1 MIKKYFGT
9 DGIRGRVN
17 DSKINGE
24 MFFKFGLAAGT
35 YFKNLKKN
43 KQTAIIAKDTRLSGY
58 TLEPALV
65 SGLASAGMHIYTLG
79 PLPTNG
85 LAMLTKKMKANMGIM
100 ITASH
105 NPYYDNGLKLFG
117 PDGLKL
123 SDKIEK
129 KIEKL
134 IDSKITK
141 NLSKPIELGRVKRLE
156 DANENYIKILKQNF
170 PSSFSLKGIKI
181 ALDCANGAGYKAG
194 PDLFKSLGA
203 KVYKT
208 GTSPNGLNIN
218 LKSGSTHPSKIC
230 QMTKKNKAHI
240 GISLDGDADRIIVCD
255 EKGKIIDGDKILAML
270 GERWKRK
277 KILKGG
283 VIGTLMSNYGL
294 ENFFNNN
301 GIKFLRSDVGDR
313 YVKEKMKK
321 NKFNLGGEQSGHIIL
336 GKFATTGDGLLV
348 ALEILFS
355 LRKKKKAS
363 ELFNKF
369 KPTPQMKNLVEVK
382 NIKKN
387 YGKNEAVKGI
397 SFKIKEDEILGLLGP
412 NGSGKTTTIGMLLGL
427 LKPTSGEILVNGQ
440 KLEGNRIEILEQIN
454 FISPYIELPK
464 KLTVKQNLTVY
475 GKLYKINNINERIEF
490 LSEKLRLEGLLNS
503 ITGELSSGQKNRVSL
518 AKALI
523 NEPKVLLLD
532 EPTASLDPEVG
543 DFVRSFLED
552 YKKEKKISI
561 LLASHNMNEVT
572 RLCKSILMMK
582 DGIIIDKG
590 NPDEL
595 INKHGRKNLEEVFLK
610 LSRSKNELN

>member
-17 DSKINGE
+17 GLKINGE
-24 MFFKFGLAAGT
+24 MFFKFGLAAGI

-65 SGLASAGMHIYTLG
+65 SGLASAGMHVYTLG

-85 LAMLTKKMKANMGIM
+85 LAMLTKKMRANMGIM

-141 NLSKPIELGRVKRLE
+141 NLSKPIALGRVKRLE

-170 PSSFSLKGIKI
+170 PPSFSLKGIKI

-194 PDLFKSLGA
+194 PNLFKSLGA
-203 KVYKT
+203 KVFKS

-218 LKSGSTHPSKIC
+218 FKSGSTYPKKIC
-230 QMTKKNKAHI
+230 QITKKNKAHI
-240 GISLDGDADRIIVCD
+240 GIALDGDADRIIVCD
-255 EKGKIIDGDKILAML
+255 EKGNIVDGDKILAML

-283 VIGTLMSNYGL
+283 VVGTLMSNYGL
-294 ENFFNNN
+294 EDFFKKNK
-301 GIKFLRSDVGDR
+301 IKFLRSNVGDR

-348 ALEILFS
+348 ALEILFA
-355 LRKKKKAS
+355 LRKIKKAS

-369 KPTPQMKNLVEVK
+369 KPTPQILENVEVK
-382 NIKKN
+382 DKTIINSTKCKQAINEANKIIQNKGRILVRKSGTEPKIRIMSESDNSSLNKLCINIIKK
-387 YGKNEAVKGI
+387 
-397 SFKIKEDEILGLLGP
+397 
-412 NGSGKTTTIGMLLGL
+412 
-427 LKPTSGEILVNGQ
+427 
-440 KLEGNRIEILEQIN
+440 
-454 FISPYIELPK
+454 
-464 KLTVKQNLTVY
+464 
-475 GKLYKINNINERIEF
+475 
-490 LSEKLRLEGLLNS
+490 
-503 ITGELSSGQKNRVSL
+503 SL
-518 AKALI
+518 Q
-523 NEPKVLLLD
+523 
-532 EPTASLDPEVG
+532 
-543 DFVRSFLED
+543 
-552 YKKEKKISI
+552 
-561 LLASHNMNEVT
+561 
-572 RLCKSILMMK
+572 
-582 DGIIIDKG
+582 
-590 NPDEL
+590 
-595 INKHGRKNLEEVFLK
+595 
-610 LSRSKNELN
+610 